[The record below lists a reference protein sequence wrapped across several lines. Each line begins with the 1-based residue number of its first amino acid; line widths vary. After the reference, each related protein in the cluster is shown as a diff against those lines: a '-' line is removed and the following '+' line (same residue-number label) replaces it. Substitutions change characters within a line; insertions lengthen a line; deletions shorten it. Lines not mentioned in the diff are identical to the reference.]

1 MDTSMRQTIGQ
12 LRQTLLTKWPD
23 AVLHCTVP
31 ATFVG
36 NERNTESGSPLRIA
50 FGQIVELTGD
60 ESSGKTSLAARLCP
74 ALIGEPVCWFALAG
88 SMFAVPHP
96 GMMHG
101 EAQSLK
107 EAITVCLAIIGAAA
121 FQRIV
126 LDLSNAKETKDIR
139 RDFTPKWYLLRRTVV
154 RQYAQLV
161 ILTPDDIRLLPESV
175 VTKRILASRNS
186 DGAINVQIL
195 KSRTG
200 GEGMYG
206 DIANS
211 A

>member
-1 MDTSMRQTIGQ
+1 MDTGTRQTIGE

-23 AVLHCTVP
+23 AVLHGTVP

-36 NERNTESGSPLRIA
+36 NKRNAESGSPLCIV
-50 FGQIVELTGD
+50 FGQIVELTGN
-60 ESSGKTSLAARLCP
+60 ESSGKTSLAVRLCP
-74 ALIGEPVCWFALAG
+74 TRSGEHVCWFALAG
-88 SMFAVPHP
+88 SMFSVPNP

-101 EAQSLK
+101 EVKSLK
-107 EAITVCLAIIGAAA
+107 EAITACLTIIGAAA
-121 FQRIV
+121 HQRIV
-126 LDLSNAKETKDIR
+126 LDLSNAKATKDIR
-139 RDFTPKWYLLRRTVV
+139 RDFTPKWYLLRRAVV

-175 VTKRILASRNS
+175 VTKRVLASRNA